1 MFLRRFRLLLS
12 SVKAKKNSR
21 SNRNSLDIVKDILSV
36 ASIKAR
42 KTRIMYQANLSYV
55 QVQKYLHDLLEKD
68 LLDHDGNSFYFVTK
82 KGLRFLKLYDEHVE
96 LLRKL
101 EEQVD
106 QCNRDRMRLDQMCSN
121 HNDDCDA
128 KNTRKAV
135 LLES

>member
-1 MFLRRFRLLLS
+1 VFLRRFRLLLS

>member
-1 MFLRRFRLLLS
+1 LLS

>member
-1 MFLRRFRLLLS
+1 MFLRRFGPLLS

-128 KNTRKAV
+128 KNKRKATS
-135 LLES
+135 LES